1 MDERYGC
8 DDSEA
13 SSEAA
18 LIELVREFADLPE
31 IMRLDEY
38 AHFHSQL
45 KIMRARG
52 GPHIR
57 ERFFLEMAVL
67 LRLHEYEGKLG
78 MPLCEMPL
86 SDGLGGLVEVSAI
99 PEEWR

>member
-78 MPLCEMPL
+78 LPLCEMPL
-86 SDGLGGLVEVSAI
+86 GDGLGGLVEVSAI

>member
-1 MDERYGC
+1 MDERYVQHDAG
-8 DDSEA
+8 A

-18 LIELVREFADLPE
+18 LIALVREFADLPE
-31 IMRLDEY
+31 IMRLDEC
-38 AHFHSQL
+38 AHFHCQL
-45 KIMRARG
+45 KVMRARG

-67 LRLHEYEGKLG
+67 LRLHEYDGKLG
-78 MPLCEMPL
+78 LPLCEMPL
-86 SDGLGGLVEVSAI
+86 GDGLGGLVEVSPV